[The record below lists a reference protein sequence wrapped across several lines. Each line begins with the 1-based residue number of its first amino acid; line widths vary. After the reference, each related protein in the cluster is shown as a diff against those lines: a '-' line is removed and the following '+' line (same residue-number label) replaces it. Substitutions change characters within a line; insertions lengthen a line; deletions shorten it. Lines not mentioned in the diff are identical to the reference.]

1 MAYVYLHKKP
11 NGQIFYVG
19 KGTKD
24 RAWDKHNRNQHW
36 KNVVA
41 KYGYDVTIFL
51 DNISE
56 EKAYSVE
63 EDLIE
68 AIGLDNLVNIA
79 KGGKGV
85 MTGRKFTKEHRA
97 NMSKARRKWK
107 MSKESI
113 RKMAESKKG
122 SIPWNKGIPRREE
135 AKKKMSENRDDKIR
149 LIDTTTGVRYD
160 SITDF
165 CKKNNVNICTFSD
178 HFRCRRKVNKFE
190 HIKEI

>member
-85 MTGRKFTKEHRA
+85 MTGRKFTKETL
-97 NMSKARRKWK
+97 NKISKTHKGRKR
-107 MSKESI
+107 SKET
-113 RKMAESKKG
+113 RKRISESVKG
-122 SIPWNKGIPRREE
+122 RIAHNKG
-135 AKKKMSENRDDKIR
+135 KKMPEKQREK
-149 LIDTTTGVRYD
+149 LFKKLLDTKTGIVYK
-160 SITDF
+160 SIQDF
-165 CKKNNVNICTFSD
+165 CKETKTSVATFYAND
-178 HFRCRRKVNKFE
+178 RGRTKVNKFK
-190 HIKEI
+190 HIKRL